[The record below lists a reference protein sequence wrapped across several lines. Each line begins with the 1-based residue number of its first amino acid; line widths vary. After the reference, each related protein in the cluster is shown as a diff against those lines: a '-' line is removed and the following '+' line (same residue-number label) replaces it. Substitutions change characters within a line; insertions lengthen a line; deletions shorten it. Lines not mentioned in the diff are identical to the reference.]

1 MSRKKYKI
9 IKKEGKSMK
18 MRRLLG
24 ILVVVAMVFAFS
36 SMAVGKKPLQDYNAC
51 EVQGFAVPPNT
62 PAPDMSGEDIADK
75 VVYQLRRYS
84 QSYGLFDI
92 VVREG
97 SKKMSAGNKILL
109 IKGEVTEYTRPTV
122 GRRIGRSFVPFG
134 EHTGTAYFAAHY
146 KFVDKETGEV
156 VYETDLRT
164 SSTGSDD
171 TVDYAML
178 RNAEA
183 AAKTIYKL
191 KK

>member
-1 MSRKKYKI
+1 
-9 IKKEGKSMK
+9 MK
-18 MRRLLG
+18 MKRLLG
-24 ILVVVAMVFAFS
+24 SMVVVAMVFAFCS
-36 SMAVGKKPLQDYNAC
+36 VALGEKLLKDYNAC
-51 EVQGFAVPPNT
+51 EVEEFEVPPNT

-92 VVREG
+92 VVRKG
-97 SKKMSAGNKILL
+97 SEKIPAGSKILL

-122 GRRIGRSFVPFG
+122 GRRIGRGFIPGG
-134 EHTGTAYFAAHY
+134 EYTGTAYFAAHY
-146 KFVDKETGEV
+146 KFIDKESGKV
-156 VYETDLRT
+156 IYETPLRT

-183 AAKTIYKL
+183 AAKVIYKL